1 MGRKIEMTFKEK
13 YENIKKLVEDE
24 LYKVEN
30 NLTDFYCEN
39 EVLQTSLVDLIK
51 APSKR
56 IRPLVAILYLK
67 MYGAEITPTQLEVQS
82 AVELIHNA
90 TLIHDD
96 VIDKSSKRRNHKT
109 LNEKF
114 DNSLAVVTGD
124 FLLTTAIKK
133 LLNVK
138 SFEVLELFNIAIKKM
153 TIGEIAQYYDKF
165 KITDFDKYLDRCKHK
180 TAELFIASIVGSS
193 MIANLDINSA
203 KDFAKRFGISFQ
215 IRDDLLNVI
224 STDNDKPKNN
234 DIEEGIY
241 TAPMIF
247 AKDVKNLDY
256 GIEKTK
262 ELLDNYINR
271 VKKCLDKA
279 PENEYKRALL
289 ELLDLLKIC

>member
-1 MGRKIEMTFKEK
+1 MEFKEK
-13 YENIKKLVEDE
+13 YEQIRQVVSDE

-30 NLTDFYCEN
+30 NLTDFYCGN
-39 EVLQTSLVDLIK
+39 DKLQESLVGIIK

-56 IRPLVAILYLK
+56 IRPLVALLYLK
-67 MYGAEITPTQLEVQS
+67 MYGAEITPAQIEIQS
-82 AVELIHNA
+82 AVELIHNT

-96 VIDKSSKRRNHKT
+96 VIDKSDKRRNHKT
-109 LNEKF
+109 LNEEF

-124 FLLTTAIKK
+124 FLLTSAIKK
-133 LLNVK
+133 LLNIK
-138 SFEVLELFNIAIKKM
+138 SFDILELFNIAIKKM
-153 TIGEIAQYYDKF
+153 SIGEIKQYYDKF
-165 KITDFDKYLDRCKHK
+165 ILTDFDEYLDRCRYK
-180 TAELFIASIVGSS
+180 TAELFIASIVSAA
-193 MIANLDINSA
+193 MVANLDTNSA

-215 IRDDLLNVI
+215 IRDDLLNLI
-224 STDNDKPKNN
+224 AAEEDKPKNN

-247 AKDVKNLDY
+247 AKDVKNLEF

-279 PENEYKRALL
+279 PENEYKQALIK
-289 ELLDLLKIC
+289 LLDLLKIC

>member
-1 MGRKIEMTFKEK
+1 MEFKEK
-13 YENIKKLVEDE
+13 YVQIRQVVSDE

-30 NLTDFYCEN
+30 NLTDFYCGN
-39 EVLQTSLVDLIK
+39 DKLQESLVGIIK

-56 IRPLVAILYLK
+56 IRPLVALLYLK
-67 MYGAEITPTQLEVQS
+67 MYGAEITPAQIEIQS
-82 AVELIHNA
+82 AVELIHNT

-96 VIDKSSKRRNHKT
+96 VIDKSDKRRNHKT
-109 LNEKF
+109 LNEEF

-124 FLLTTAIKK
+124 FLLTSAIKK
-133 LLNVK
+133 LLNIK
-138 SFEVLELFNIAIKKM
+138 SFDILELFNIAIKKM
-153 TIGEIAQYYDKF
+153 SIGEIKQYYDKF
-165 KITDFDKYLDRCKHK
+165 ILTDFDEYLDRCRYK
-180 TAELFIASIVGSS
+180 TAELFIASIVSAA
-193 MIANLDINSA
+193 MIANLDTNSA

-215 IRDDLLNVI
+215 IRDDLLNLI
-224 STDNDKPKNN
+224 SAEEDKPKNN

-247 AKDVKNLDY
+247 AKDVKNLEF

-279 PENEYKRALL
+279 PENEYKQALIK
-289 ELLDLLKIC
+289 LLDLLKIC

>member
-1 MGRKIEMTFKEK
+1 MEFKEK
-13 YENIKKLVEDE
+13 YEQIRQVVSDE

-30 NLTDFYCEN
+30 NLTDFYCGN
-39 EVLQTSLVDLIK
+39 DKLQESLVGIIK

-56 IRPLVAILYLK
+56 IRPLVALLYLK
-67 MYGAEITPTQLEVQS
+67 MYGAEITPAQIEIQS
-82 AVELIHNA
+82 AVELIHNT

-96 VIDKSSKRRNHKT
+96 VIDKSDKRRNHKT
-109 LNEKF
+109 LNEEF

-124 FLLTTAIKK
+124 FLLTSAIKK
-133 LLNVK
+133 LLNIK
-138 SFEVLELFNIAIKKM
+138 SFDILELFNIAIKKM
-153 TIGEIAQYYDKF
+153 SIGEIKQYYDKF
-165 KITDFDKYLDRCKHK
+165 ILTDFDEYLDRCRYK
-180 TAELFIASIVGSS
+180 TAELFIASIVSAA
-193 MIANLDINSA
+193 MVANLDTNSA

-215 IRDDLLNVI
+215 IRDDLLNLI
-224 STDNDKPKNN
+224 SAEEDKPKNN

-247 AKDVKNLDY
+247 AKDVKNLEF

-279 PENEYKRALL
+279 PENEYKQTLIK
-289 ELLDLLKIC
+289 LLDLLKIC

>member
-1 MGRKIEMTFKEK
+1 MEFKEK
-13 YENIKKLVEDE
+13 YEQIRQVVSDE

-30 NLTDFYCEN
+30 NLTDFYCGN
-39 EVLQTSLVDLIK
+39 DKLQESLVGIIK

-56 IRPLVAILYLK
+56 IRPLVALLYLK
-67 MYGAEITPTQLEVQS
+67 MYGAEITLAQIEIQS
-82 AVELIHNA
+82 AVELIHNT

-96 VIDKSSKRRNHKT
+96 VIDKSDKRRNHKT
-109 LNEKF
+109 LNEEF

-124 FLLTTAIKK
+124 FLLTSAIKK
-133 LLNVK
+133 LLNIK
-138 SFEVLELFNIAIKKM
+138 SFDILELFNIARKKM
-153 TIGEIAQYYDKF
+153 SIGEIKQYYDKF
-165 KITDFDKYLDRCKHK
+165 ILTDFDEYLDRCRYK
-180 TAELFIASIVGSS
+180 TAELFIASIVSAA
-193 MIANLDINSA
+193 MVANLDTNSA

-215 IRDDLLNVI
+215 IRDDLLNLI
-224 STDNDKPKNN
+224 SAEEDKPKNN

-247 AKDVKNLDY
+247 AKDVKNLEF

-279 PENEYKRALL
+279 PENEYKQALIK
-289 ELLDLLKIC
+289 LLDLLKIC

>member
-1 MGRKIEMTFKEK
+1 MEFKEK
-13 YENIKKLVEDE
+13 YEQIRQVVSDE

-30 NLTDFYCEN
+30 NLTDFYCGN
-39 EVLQTSLVDLIK
+39 DKLQESLVGIIK

-56 IRPLVAILYLK
+56 IRPLVALLYLK
-67 MYGAEITPTQLEVQS
+67 MYGAEITPAQIEIQS
-82 AVELIHNA
+82 AVELIHNT

-96 VIDKSSKRRNHKT
+96 VIDKSDKRRNHKT
-109 LNEKF
+109 LNEEF

-124 FLLTTAIKK
+124 FLLTSAIKK
-133 LLNVK
+133 LLNIK
-138 SFEVLELFNIAIKKM
+138 SFDILELFNIAIKKM
-153 TIGEIAQYYDKF
+153 SIGEIKQYYDKF
-165 KITDFDKYLDRCKHK
+165 ILTDFDEYLDRCRYK
-180 TAELFIASIVGSS
+180 TAELFIASIVSAA
-193 MIANLDINSA
+193 MVANLDTNSA

-215 IRDDLLNVI
+215 IRDDLLNLI
-224 STDNDKPKNN
+224 STEEDKPKNN

-247 AKDVKNLDY
+247 AKDVKNLEF

-279 PENEYKRALL
+279 PENEYKQALIK
-289 ELLDLLKIC
+289 LLDLLKYVRQ

>member
-1 MGRKIEMTFKEK
+1 MEFKEK
-13 YENIKKLVEDE
+13 YEHIRQVVSDE

-30 NLTDFYCEN
+30 NLTDFYCGN
-39 EVLQTSLVDLIK
+39 NKLQESLVGIIK

-56 IRPLVAILYLK
+56 IRPLVALLYLK
-67 MYGAEITPTQLEVQS
+67 MYGAEITPAQIEIQS
-82 AVELIHNA
+82 AVELIHNT

-96 VIDKSSKRRNHKT
+96 VIDKSDKRRNHKT
-109 LNEKF
+109 LNEEF

-124 FLLTTAIKK
+124 FLLTSAIKK
-133 LLNVK
+133 LLNIK
-138 SFEVLELFNIAIKKM
+138 SFDILELFNIAIKKM
-153 TIGEIAQYYDKF
+153 SIGEIKQYYDKF
-165 KITDFDKYLDRCKHK
+165 ILTDFDEYLDRCRYK
-180 TAELFIASIVGSS
+180 TAELFIASIVSAA
-193 MIANLDINSA
+193 MVANLDINSA

-215 IRDDLLNVI
+215 IRDDLLNLI
-224 STDNDKPKNN
+224 STEEDKPKNN

-247 AKDVKNLDY
+247 AKDVKNLEF

-279 PENEYKRALL
+279 PENEYKQALIK
-289 ELLDLLKIC
+289 LLDLLKIC

>member
-1 MGRKIEMTFKEK
+1 MEFKEK
-13 YENIKKLVEDE
+13 YEQIRQVVSDE

-30 NLTDFYCEN
+30 NLTDFYCGN
-39 EVLQTSLVDLIK
+39 DKLQESLVGIIK

-56 IRPLVAILYLK
+56 IRPLVALLYLK
-67 MYGAEITPTQLEVQS
+67 MYGAEITPAQIEIQS
-82 AVELIHNA
+82 AVELIHNT

-96 VIDKSSKRRNHKT
+96 VIDKSDKRRNHKT
-109 LNEKF
+109 LNEEF

-124 FLLTTAIKK
+124 FLLTSAIKK
-133 LLNVK
+133 LLNIK
-138 SFEVLELFNIAIKKM
+138 SFDILELFNIAIKKM
-153 TIGEIAQYYDKF
+153 SIGEIKQYYDKF
-165 KITDFDKYLDRCKHK
+165 ILTDFDEYLDRCRYK
-180 TAELFIASIVGSS
+180 TAELFIASIVSS
-193 MIANLDINSA
+193 AMVANLDTNSA

-215 IRDDLLNVI
+215 IRDDLLNLI
-224 STDNDKPKNN
+224 SAEEDKPKNN

-247 AKDVKNLDY
+247 AKDVKNLEF

-279 PENEYKRALL
+279 PENEYKQALIK
-289 ELLDLLKIC
+289 LLDLLKIC

>member
-1 MGRKIEMTFKEK
+1 MEFKEK
-13 YENIKKLVEDE
+13 YEQIRQVVSDE

-30 NLTDFYCEN
+30 NLTDFYCGN
-39 EVLQTSLVDLIK
+39 DKLQESLVGIIK

-56 IRPLVAILYLK
+56 IRPLVALLYLK
-67 MYGAEITPTQLEVQS
+67 MYGAEITPAQIEIQS
-82 AVELIHNA
+82 AVELIHNT

-96 VIDKSSKRRNHKT
+96 VIDKSDKRRNHKT
-109 LNEKF
+109 LNEEF

-124 FLLTTAIKK
+124 FLLTSAIKK
-133 LLNVK
+133 LLNIK
-138 SFEVLELFNIAIKKM
+138 SFDILELFNIAIKKM
-153 TIGEIAQYYDKF
+153 SIGEIKQYYDKF
-165 KITDFDKYLDRCKHK
+165 ILTDFDEYLDRCRYK
-180 TAELFIASIVGSS
+180 TAELFIASIVSAA
-193 MIANLDINSA
+193 MVANLDTNSA

-215 IRDDLLNVI
+215 IRDDLLNLI
-224 STDNDKPKNN
+224 SAEEDKPKNN

-247 AKDVKNLDY
+247 AKDVENLEF

-279 PENEYKRALL
+279 PENEYKQALIK
-289 ELLDLLKIC
+289 LLDLLKIC

>member
-1 MGRKIEMTFKEK
+1 MEFKEK
-13 YENIKKLVEDE
+13 YEQIRQVVSDE

-30 NLTDFYCEN
+30 NLTDFYCGN
-39 EVLQTSLVDLIK
+39 DKLQESLVGIIK

-56 IRPLVAILYLK
+56 IRPLVALLYLK
-67 MYGAEITPTQLEVQS
+67 MYGAEITPAQIEIQS
-82 AVELIHNA
+82 AVELIHNT

-96 VIDKSSKRRNHKT
+96 VIDKSDKRRNHKT
-109 LNEKF
+109 LNEEF

-124 FLLTTAIKK
+124 FLLTSAIKK
-133 LLNVK
+133 LLNIK
-138 SFEVLELFNIAIKKM
+138 SFDILELFNIAIKKM
-153 TIGEIAQYYDKF
+153 SIGEIKQYYDKF
-165 KITDFDKYLDRCKHK
+165 ILTDFDEYLDRCRYK
-180 TAELFIASIVGSS
+180 TAELFIASIVSAA
-193 MIANLDINSA
+193 MVANLDTNSA

-215 IRDDLLNVI
+215 IRDDLLNLI
-224 STDNDKPKNN
+224 SAEEDKPKNN

-247 AKDVKNLDY
+247 AKDVKNLEF

-279 PENEYKRALL
+279 PENKYKQALIK
-289 ELLDLLKIC
+289 LLDLLKIC

>member
-1 MGRKIEMTFKEK
+1 MEFKEK
-13 YENIKKLVEDE
+13 YEQIRQVVSDE

-30 NLTDFYCEN
+30 NLTDFYCGN
-39 EVLQTSLVDLIK
+39 DKLQESLVVIIK

-56 IRPLVAILYLK
+56 IRPLVALLYLK
-67 MYGAEITPTQLEVQS
+67 MYGAEITPAQIEIQS
-82 AVELIHNA
+82 AVELIHNT

-96 VIDKSSKRRNHKT
+96 VIDKSDKRRNHKT
-109 LNEKF
+109 LNEEF

-124 FLLTTAIKK
+124 FLLTSAIKK
-133 LLNVK
+133 LLNIK
-138 SFEVLELFNIAIKKM
+138 SFDILELFNIAIKKM
-153 TIGEIAQYYDKF
+153 SIGEIKQYYDKF
-165 KITDFDKYLDRCKHK
+165 ILTDFDEYLDRCRYK
-180 TAELFIASIVGSS
+180 TAELFIASIVSAA
-193 MIANLDINSA
+193 MVANLDTNSA

-215 IRDDLLNVI
+215 IRDDLLNLI
-224 STDNDKPKNN
+224 SAEEDKPKNN

-247 AKDVKNLDY
+247 AKDVKNLEF

-279 PENEYKRALL
+279 PENEYKQALIK
-289 ELLDLLKIC
+289 LLDLLKIC

>member
-1 MGRKIEMTFKEK
+1 MEFKEK
-13 YENIKKLVEDE
+13 YEQIRQVVSDE

-30 NLTDFYCEN
+30 NLTDFYCGN
-39 EVLQTSLVDLIK
+39 DKLQESLVGIIK

-56 IRPLVAILYLK
+56 IRPLVALLYLK
-67 MYGAEITPTQLEVQS
+67 MYGAEITPAQIEIQS
-82 AVELIHNA
+82 AVELIHNT

-96 VIDKSSKRRNHKT
+96 VIDKSDKRRNHKT
-109 LNEKF
+109 LNEEF

-124 FLLTTAIKK
+124 FLLTSAIKK
-133 LLNVK
+133 LLNIK
-138 SFEVLELFNIAIKKM
+138 SFDILELFNIAIKKM
-153 TIGEIAQYYDKF
+153 SIGEIKQYYDKF
-165 KITDFDKYLDRCKHK
+165 ILTDFDEYLDRCRYK
-180 TAELFIASIVGSS
+180 TAELFIASIVSAA
-193 MIANLDINSA
+193 MVANLDTNSA

-215 IRDDLLNVI
+215 IRDDLLNLI
-224 STDNDKPKNN
+224 SAEEDKPKNN

-247 AKDVKNLDY
+247 AKDVKNLEF

-279 PENEYKRALL
+279 PENEYKQALIR
-289 ELLDLLKIC
+289 LLDLLKIC